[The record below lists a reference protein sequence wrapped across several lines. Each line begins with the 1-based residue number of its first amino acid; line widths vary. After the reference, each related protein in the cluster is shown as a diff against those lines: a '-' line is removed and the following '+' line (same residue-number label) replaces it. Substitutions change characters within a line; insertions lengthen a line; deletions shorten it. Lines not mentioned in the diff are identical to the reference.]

1 MPVREG
7 RRDGI
12 VVSHHGYLDIDSTP
26 GTGSTFRIFLPLA
39 PRAQLAVPA
48 VLASDFPSGTESI
61 LVVDDEESLRTLL
74 ASAFSRKG
82 YRTEQASSGIEA
94 IEKVSD
100 VARRIDAVIL
110 DLNMPGASGLDV
122 LKIIRVCRPTV
133 RVMVTSGHITPE
145 SRRQFEQL
153 GQHVI
158 VQKPYRLDQ
167 LGRQLRTLLDGA
179 AAGGEPAGPGG

>member
-48 VLASDFPSGTESI
+48 V
-61 LVVDDEESLRTLL
+61 L